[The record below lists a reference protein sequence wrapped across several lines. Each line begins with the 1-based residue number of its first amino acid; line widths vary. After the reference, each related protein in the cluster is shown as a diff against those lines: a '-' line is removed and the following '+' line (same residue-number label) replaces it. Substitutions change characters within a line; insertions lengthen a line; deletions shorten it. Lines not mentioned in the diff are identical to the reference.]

1 MIRRTLSGI
10 AALLLLAAVSPPAHA
25 EDVEFTNFSPLGSD
39 FYVSFPGKFQQTAD
53 KKSDKG
59 IIQKTYMSQ
68 IPPRKT
74 FIVDYILIPNGIFK
88 DDVTADQVLEAI
100 LKKQPENGKIRS
112 DRRFKFKDATAAELI
127 ADFAGAD
134 PTVGRRFLYVKRD
147 KGGNV
152 REYQLVFIGARGSED
167 SPEAKRF
174 FASFRFD

>member
-10 AALLLLAAVSPPAHA
+10 AALLLLAAVSLPAHA
-25 EDVEFTNFSPLGSD
+25 EDVEFTNFQPAGSD

-68 IPPRKT
+68 FPPRNT
-74 FIVDYILIPNGIFK
+74 FIVDYILIPKGLFADN
-88 DDVTADQVLEAI
+88 VTPDQVLDTI
-100 LKKQPENGKIRS
+100 LQKQPPNGKLRS

-127 ADFAGAD
+127 ADFTGAQ
-134 PTVGRRFLYVKRD
+134 PTVGRRFLYVKHD
-147 KGGNV
+147 KARNV
-152 REYQLVFIGARGSED
+152 REYQLVFIGAPGSEN

-174 FASFRFD
+174 FESFRFD